1 MKTLPPVANFCHQK
15 SLLIILVVSQER
27 QKNIININFKAE
39 AKKIRNDIKRE
50 ELISGNNYSHIFDA
64 EIINSL
70 QPYFH
75 LTRARHERHQ
85 KSGNYDNGVEYS
97 A

>member
-1 MKTLPPVANFCHQK
+1 MAMTQK
-15 SLLIILVVSQER
+15 E
-27 QKNIININFKAE
+27 K
-39 AKKIRNDIKRE
+39 
-50 ELISGNNYSHIFDA
+50 LISGNNYSHIFDA

-75 LTRARHERHQ
+75 LIRARHEWHQ